1 MKRGKIMIKRISC
14 FLLGVVLIFVWCLN
28 VYAVTATAD
37 LISNNSTVKAGDIF
51 TVTLSINCV
60 DGINGATGI
69 TYNYDA
75 NVLELVNSGVNDT
88 NFMNIGNTS
97 TIDLI
102 SNSSTKITTSN
113 IYKFTFKVKEDATPG
128 ATTQIT
134 MNNFSIDS
142 DAQTDSESTIGA
154 KSITITVAS
163 NESSEQKNG
172 DKEKE
177 NGETPNTEDKQS
189 ETPTVSK
196 EDSKTT
202 EVKTS
207 EEEPEITEIK
217 TSEET
222 KKQNETSTFS
232 NKKLPK
238 TGSIRGIGYLIG
250 LIIVIVLYSFIKYRR
265 INI

>member
-1 MKRGKIMIKRISC
+1 MIKRISC

-37 LISNNSTVKAGDIF
+37 LISNNSAVKAGDIF
-51 TVTLSINCV
+51 TVTLSINCA

-69 TYNYDA
+69 TYNYDT

-88 NFMNIGNTS
+88 NFMNIGNTT

-142 DAQTDSESTIGA
+142 DAQTESESIIGA
-154 KSITITVAS
+154 KSITITVLS
-163 NESSEQKNG
+163 NESSEPQHG

-177 NGETPNTEDKQS
+177 NVEPSMPEQTETPNAEDKKS
-189 ETPTVSK
+189 EKPTSS
-196 EDSKTT
+196 EGETKT
-202 EVKTS
+202 
-207 EEEPEITEIK
+207 TEIK

-222 KKQNETSTFS
+222 KNQNEKSSLS

-238 TGSIRGIGYLIG
+238 TGLTKAIGYLIG
-250 LIIVIVLYSFIKYRR
+250 LIVVIFLYSFIKYIR